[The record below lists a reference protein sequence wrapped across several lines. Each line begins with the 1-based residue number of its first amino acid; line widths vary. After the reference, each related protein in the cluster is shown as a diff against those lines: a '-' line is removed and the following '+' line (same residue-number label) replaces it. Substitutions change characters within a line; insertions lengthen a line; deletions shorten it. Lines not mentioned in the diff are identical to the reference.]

1 MFKPYIIS
9 YFNMGLYNLA
19 DMWDFVSYGTFT
31 IDEFKTITGQDYPT
45 QRPTDQAFLFIV
57 KGCDVM

>member
-19 DMWDFVSYGTFT
+19 DMWDFVSLRHIYN
-31 IDEFKTITGQDYPT
+31 
-45 QRPTDQAFLFIV
+45 
-57 KGCDVM
+57 